1 MREAQKPLSSSRY
14 AMSSS
19 ESDSAEG
26 DVAAV
31 KNKSAKNQG
40 DSSQRLCDVPPP
52 SSLCLYQP
60 NFFIIF
66 FFAIAAPFSMDKR
79 GMNKY
84 LTVQRSEFVRRFVWD

>member
-26 DVAAV
+26 EEVAV
-31 KNKSAKNQG
+31 KNRSGENQCG
-40 DSSQRLCDVPPP
+40 GSQRLCNVPPP

-66 FFAIAAPFSMDKR
+66 FFAIAAPFSMNNS
-79 GMNKY
+79 GMNEYQAPK
-84 LTVQRSEFVRRFVWD
+84 RSGFAWFVCD